1 MRLTMHK
8 RKKSAK
14 RNTSKARPRFERP
27 TLTISRPGN
36 LISEI
41 PGIIQFTP
49 EAPSVV
55 IVGSI
60 RGGVDGTPVMRIDIP
75 LDVLYGAHLHQHEP
89 EARDVDE
96 VCSYAARDYL
106 EDRLDDATIPL
117 PEVLERDAEEAGEY
131 AAQVATLLSSQN
143 LDRACVVVLLP
154 DACSPGSLGWD
165 VSDTFMQYLETAA
178 GLAGTELTVV
188 LLAEEIRA
196 GAPWRPGRG
205 SADELGV
212 QEDPRAGKLAAETVA
227 TGIPIYSSRRAIEQV
242 YDRIEAGEDIMAEPV
257 ESAYGLGFTTSD
269 LDRYAERLREIA
281 RLPRPFGQDEL
292 NEAGSILGSAEIC
305 SHLLTQ
311 MVAGQYAN
319 ALHEHFEVDVDD
331 ADYLG
336 AEPGDLDVLMEIS
349 RRGSDR
355 ARGGAL
361 LLNGTSHYLRGSGI
375 HAVVCFEA
383 ALRTGFMPYFN
394 RLILSL
400 LQRGTSPE
408 KVCAILAEL
417 MDVDDQVPA

>member
-1 MRLTMHK
+1 MHK

-14 RNTSKARPRFERP
+14 RNTNKARARSERP

-75 LDVLYGAHLHQHEP
+75 LDVMCGAHLYLQEP
-89 EARDVDE
+89 EARDVDD

-106 EDRLDDATIPL
+106 EDRLGDVTTPL
-117 PEVLERDAEEAGEY
+117 SDVLKRDAEEAGDY

-154 DACSPGSLGWD
+154 DACSPGSLGWG
-165 VSDTFMQYLETAA
+165 VSDTFVQYLETAA

-188 LLAEEIRA
+188 VLAEEIRA
-196 GAPWRPGRG
+196 DAPWRPGRG

-227 TGIPIYSSRRAIEQV
+227 TGTPIYSSRRAIEQV
-242 YDRIEAGEDIMAEPV
+242 YDRSGAGEDIIAEPV
-257 ESAYGLGFTTSD
+257 ASAYGFGFTTSD

-281 RLPRPFGQDEL
+281 RLPRPFGRDEL

-305 SHLLTQ
+305 AHLLTE
-311 MVAGQYAN
+311 MVAGEYAI
-319 ALHEHFEVDVDD
+319 ALHEQFEVDVDD
-331 ADYLG
+331 SDYLG

-383 ALRTGFMPYFN
+383 ARRTGFMPYYN
-394 RLILSL
+394 TLILSL

-417 MDVDDQVPA
+417 MEVDDQIPA

>member
-1 MRLTMHK
+1 MNK

-14 RNTSKARPRFERP
+14 RNTSRARTRAERP

-49 EAPSVV
+49 EDPSVV

-75 LDVLYGAHLHQHEP
+75 LDVLYGAHLHLHE
-89 EARDVDE
+89 RDAQDIDD
-96 VCSYAARDYL
+96 VCSYSARDYL
-106 EDRLDDATIPL
+106 EDRLDDVSTPL
-117 PEVLERDAEEAGEY
+117 QQILEQDAEEAGEY
-131 AAQVATLLSSQN
+131 AAQVGTLMSSQN

-154 DACSPGSLGWD
+154 DACSPGSLGWEAA
-165 VSDTFMQYLETAA
+165 DTFVQYLETAA

-188 LLAEEIRA
+188 LLAEEISA

-205 SADELGV
+205 THDELGV

-227 TGIPIYSSRRAIEQV
+227 TGIPIYASRRAIEQV
-242 YDRIEAGEDIMAEPV
+242 YDRIANDDDIVAEPL
-257 ESAYGLGFTTSD
+257 ESAYGFGFTLSD
-269 LDRYAERLREIA
+269 LHRYADRLREIA
-281 RLPRPFGQDEL
+281 RLPRPFGQVEL
-292 NEAGSILGSAEIC
+292 NEAGAILGSAEIC
-305 SHLLTQ
+305 SHLLTE
-311 MVAGQYAN
+311 MVAGQYAI
-319 ALHEHFEVDVDD
+319 AIHEQFDVDVEDS
-331 ADYLG
+331 DYLG

-383 ALRTGFMPYFN
+383 AQRTGFMPYFN
-394 RLILSL
+394 KLILSL

-417 MDVDDQVPA
+417 MEVDDQIPA

>member
-1 MRLTMHK
+1 M
-8 RKKSAK
+8 
-14 RNTSKARPRFERP
+14 
-27 TLTISRPGN
+27 
-36 LISEI
+36 
-41 PGIIQFTP
+41 
-49 EAPSVV
+49 V

-60 RGGVDGTPVMRIDIP
+60 RGGVDGTPVMRVDIP
-75 LDVLYGAHLHQHEP
+75 LDAMYGAHLHLREGD
-89 EARDVDE
+89 AREVEDVHSD
-96 VCSYAARDYL
+96 AARSYL
-106 EDRLDDATIPL
+106 EERLGNPTIPL
-117 PEVLERDAEEAGEY
+117 RRVFEQDTEEAGEY
-131 AAQVATLLSSQN
+131 VAHVATLFSSQD
-143 LDRACVVVLLP
+143 LDKACVVVLLP
-154 DACSPGSLGWD
+154 DACSPGTLGWEAA
-165 VSDTFMQYLETAA
+165 DTFVRYLETAA
-178 GLAGTELTVV
+178 GLADTELTIV

-205 SADELGV
+205 PEEELGV

-227 TGIPIYSSRRAIEQV
+227 TGIPIYASRRAIEQV
-242 YDRIEAGEDIMAEPV
+242 YGRIDAGEDIVAEPL
-257 ESAYGLGFTTSD
+257 ESAYGYGFTLSD

-305 SHLLTQ
+305 SHLLTE
-311 MVAGQYAN
+311 MVAGQYAL
-319 ALHEHFEVDVDD
+319 ALHEQFEVDVDE

-349 RRGSDR
+349 RRGNDR

-383 ALRTGFMPYFN
+383 AQRTGFMPYYN

-400 LQRGTSPE
+400 LQRGTAPE

-417 MDVDDQVPA
+417 MEVDGQIPA

>member
-1 MRLTMHK
+1 MHK

-14 RNTSKARPRFERP
+14 RNTSRVRSRAERP
-27 TLTISRPGN
+27 TITISRPGN

-60 RGGVDGTPVMRIDIP
+60 RGGVDGTPVMRVDIP
-75 LDVLYGAHLHQHEP
+75 LDAMYGAHLHLREGD
-89 EARDVDE
+89 AREVEDVH
-96 VCSYAARDYL
+96 SNAARSYL
-106 EDRLDDATIPL
+106 EERLGNPTIPL
-117 PEVLERDAEEAGEY
+117 RRVFEQDTEEAGEY
-131 AAQVATLLSSQN
+131 VAHVATLFSSQD
-143 LDRACVVVLLP
+143 LDKACVVVLLP
-154 DACSPGSLGWD
+154 DACSPGTLGWEAA
-165 VSDTFMQYLETAA
+165 DTFVRYLETAA
-178 GLAGTELTVV
+178 GLADTELTIV

-205 SADELGV
+205 PEEELGV

-227 TGIPIYSSRRAIEQV
+227 TGIPIYASRRAIEQV
-242 YDRIEAGEDIMAEPV
+242 YGRIDAGEDIVAEPL
-257 ESAYGLGFTTSD
+257 ESAYGYGFTLSD

-305 SHLLTQ
+305 SHLLTE
-311 MVAGQYAN
+311 MVAGQYAL
-319 ALHEHFEVDVDD
+319 ALHEQFEVDVDE

-349 RRGSDR
+349 RRGNDR

-383 ALRTGFMPYFN
+383 AQRTGFMPYYN

-400 LQRGTSPE
+400 LQRGTAPE

-417 MDVDDQVPA
+417 MEADGQIPA